1 MKFSPETASKISFTL
16 LLTSASF
23 LSEASIIDSVGVK
36 NEGGKTYV
44 IYKVAPKQTLFSIV
58 KKYGSSISEFKAAN
72 PGVSEN
78 IQIGQTIKIPYKGIV
93 KASAAPKAAE
103 PLESPLPPNPRA
115 DAPGIHVVEAHQG
128 LYGIATKYKVTMAEI
143 RKWNGLTTD
152 QLHVGQTLIVSDRQY
167 VLSRK
172 AATTAKTET
181 STPAVNTAPVA
192 EHPVATAPPVSVP
205 KEEPKP
211 VISAPKEEPKV
222 AVKEEKIDEG
232 SVNKTS
238 ETTKIASGYKKT
250 FETGLAELIDVE
262 DKSGKYLALHHS
274 APTGTLVNV
283 KNQSN
288 GQSIWV
294 KVIGKLPD
302 TGDKVIIKLSPR
314 AFEKLSPADK
324 RIRAEISYLV
334 P

>member
-23 LSEASIIDSVGVK
+23 LSEASIKDSVGVK

-78 IQIGQTIKIPYKGIV
+78 IQIGQTIKVPYKGIV
-93 KASAAPKAAE
+93 KASAAPKATE

-143 RKWNGLTTD
+143 RKWNGLTSD
-152 QLHVGQTLIVSDRQY
+152 QLHVGQSLIVSDRQY

-172 AATTAKTET
+172 AVSTAKAET
-181 STPAVNTAPVA
+181 STPTV
-192 EHPVATAPPVSVP
+192 TAPPVTERPVTAPPVVVP

-211 VISAPKEEPKV
+211 VISAPKEEAKV
-222 AVKEEKIDEG
+222 TVKEEKIDEG
-232 SVNKTS
+232 SITKTS

-250 FETGLAELIDVE
+250 FETGLAELIDVD

-314 AFEKLSPADK
+314 AFEKLSPSDK